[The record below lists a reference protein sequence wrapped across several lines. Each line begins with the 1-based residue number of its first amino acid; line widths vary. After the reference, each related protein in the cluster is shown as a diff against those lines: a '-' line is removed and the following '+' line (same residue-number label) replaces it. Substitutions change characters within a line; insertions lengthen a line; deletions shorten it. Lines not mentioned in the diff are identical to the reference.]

1 MRAVVGRIM
10 LSMYAAMDGALG
22 PLMGITLGARGE
34 VEYIDVH
41 QI

>member
-1 MRAVVGRIM
+1 MRAVVARIM
-10 LSMYAAMDGALG
+10 LSMYATMDGALG

>member
-1 MRAVVGRIM
+1 MRVVVGRIM
-10 LSMYAAMDGALG
+10 LLMYAAMDGALG
-22 PLMGITLGARGE
+22 ALMGMTLGARGE

>member
-1 MRAVVGRIM
+1 MHAVVGQIM
-10 LSMYAAMDGALG
+10 LSMYTVMDGALD
-22 PLMGITLGARGE
+22 PLIGMTLGPRGE

>member
-1 MRAVVGRIM
+1 MRAIVRRIM
-10 LSMYAAMDGALG
+10 LSMYTAIDGAVG
-22 PLMGITLGARGE
+22 PLMGMPLGARGE

>member
-1 MRAVVGRIM
+1 MRAVVWRIM

-22 PLMGITLGARGE
+22 PLMGMTLGARGE

-41 QI
+41 KI